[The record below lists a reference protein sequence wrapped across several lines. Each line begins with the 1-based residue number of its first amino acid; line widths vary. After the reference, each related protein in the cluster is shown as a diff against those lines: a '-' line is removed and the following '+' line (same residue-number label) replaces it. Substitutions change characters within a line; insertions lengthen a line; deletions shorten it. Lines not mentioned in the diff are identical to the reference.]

1 LEEIINEDH
10 GSESGAKLIK
20 EIVALAS
27 ESVSLSDSHS
37 SLPVKR
43 SKESMPREKVEVVN
57 GSISEGKENKHEK
70 CKRQVGSQ
78 SMEIFESKGKSRGKT
93 ENMSQHL
100 LCVFESNLI
109 LKLFLFLDRRLETLD
124 DFGDEVMDK
133 DSGNANLSNGRSS
146 SMHSTKLLKVVAPKL
161 TKLKG
166 PYYCGVGADKAFGC
180 DIVDSHY
187 KACLLCRYQH

>member
-1 LEEIINEDH
+1 SSHSLSGGDQELVGQELEEIINEDH

-27 ESVSLSDSHS
+27 ESVS
-37 SLPVKR
+37 
-43 SKESMPREKVEVVN
+43 
-57 GSISEGKENKHEK
+57 
-70 CKRQVGSQ
+70 VGSQ
-78 SMEIFESKGKSRGKT
+78 SME
-93 ENMSQHL
+93 M
-100 LCVFESNLI
+100 
-109 LKLFLFLDRRLETLD
+109 LKVRASLEEKLKRREFLAQNKQVGYKPEVAFKWLETLD

>member
-1 LEEIINEDH
+1 MGFGVETPANRGCRYATKELEEIINEDH

-78 SMEIFESKGKSRGKT
+78 SME
-93 ENMSQHL
+93 M
-100 LCVFESNLI
+100 
-109 LKLFLFLDRRLETLD
+109 
-124 DFGDEVMDK
+124 
-133 DSGNANLSNGRSS
+133 
-146 SMHSTKLLKVVAPKL
+146 LKVRASL
-161 TKLKG
+161 EEKLKQKG
-166 PYYCGVGADKAFGC
+166 IFSSVTNKL
-180 DIVDSHY
+180 DINRSCIQGGLKH
-187 KACLLCRYQH
+187 